1 MTATKRRTLVVH
13 YHPSSD
19 SLINEATSRV
29 LAGLATTSDDVQ
41 VLDLVDFD
49 PALSGAEWRGDCE
62 PSSQIAHHIELLR
75 WATRIVLVYP
85 TWWGGQ
91 PAVIKGWFDR
101 VWVCGVAYEPVVGKN
116 RIRGL
121 LKNVRSL
128 EIVTSHGSPR
138 SVSVIQGSPGKVTAF
153 RTMRLMCHWACRPR
167 WTAIYDLANKS
178 QAHIDDWLDH
188 VEARY
193 R

>member
-1 MTATKRRTLVVH
+1 MTRDKRTLVVH

-19 SLINEATSRV
+19 SLISAATERI
-29 LAGLATTSDDVQ
+29 LIGLASSPDEVQ
-41 VLDLVDFD
+41 VLDLIDFD
-49 PALSGAEWRGDCE
+49 PALSPAEWRGDGD
-62 PSSQIAHHIELLR
+62 PSAEIAHHIELLR

-101 VWVCGVAYEPVVGKN
+101 VWIGGVAYEPVVGKN

-128 EIVTSHGSPR
+128 EVVTSHGSPR
-138 SVSVIQGSPGKVTAF
+138 SVSIIQGSPGRVTVF
-153 RTMRLMCHWACRPR
+153 RTMRLMCHSTCRPR
-167 WTAIYDLANKS
+167 WTAIYNLANTS
-178 QAHIDDWLDH
+178 QANIDDWLED

-193 R
+193 RS